1 VTPEAATRADGT
13 IGAAL
18 AAAALRLAA
27 AGVDTP
33 RLDARVLLAHVLG
46 EAPEGLS
53 VHARGR
59 LDAAAAARFAA
70 ALARRERREPVA
82 YIVGAKEF
90 WSLRFAVSS
99 AALIPR
105 PDSETLIE
113 AALGLFPDRAQ
124 ALRVLDLGTGTG
136 CLLLSFL
143 HERPQ
148 ARGVGMDAS
157 TAALALAAENAAAL
171 GLAGRAT
178 FCAGDWAKPVWGGDL
193 AGGFDLVLC
202 NPPYI
207 PSADI
212 AELAPEVRDHEPHA
226 ALAAGEDGLDAFRVL
241 RAVVPTLLTASGM
254 AVFEVGAGQS
264 DAAESCLICSSLQP
278 IARRRDLA
286 GIERALILGRAQA
299 PGEGPPRL

>member
-1 VTPEAATRADGT
+1 VHASTA
-13 IGAAL
+13 
-18 AAAALRLAA
+18 
-27 AGVDTP
+27 
-33 RLDARVLLAHVLG
+33 LDAR
-46 EAPEGLS
+46 
-53 VHARGR
+53 ARE
-59 LDAAAAARFAA
+59 RFAA

-90 WSLRFAVSS
+90 WSLSFAVSP
-99 AALIPR
+99 AVLIPR

-124 ALRVLDLGTGTG
+124 ALRVLDLGTGSG

-143 HERPQ
+143 PERPH
-148 ARGVGMDAS
+148 ATGVGIDAS
-157 TAALALAAENAAAL
+157 AAALALAAANAAAL

-178 FCAGDWAKPVWGGDL
+178 FCLADWAKLDRGEEL

-212 AELAPEVRDHEPHA
+212 AGLAPEVRDHEPHT

-241 RAVVPTLLTASGM
+241 GAVVPALLTASGM
-254 AVFEVGAGQS
+254 AVCEIGAGQA
-264 DAAESCLICSSLQP
+264 DQAESCLICSGLRA

-286 GIERALILGRAQA
+286 GIERALILGQAQA
-299 PGEGPPRL
+299 AGAGPPRL